1 MVAAGNRAADVAL
14 RMHVAGLD
22 VRVVP
27 DPATAIRSLPP
38 GPVDVAANYPAFLA
52 LAATLG
58 G

>member
-1 MVAAGNRAADVAL
+1 VAL
-14 RMHVAGLD
+14 RMHVAGLE
-22 VRVVP
+22 VRVMP
-27 DPATAIRSLPP
+27 DPAAAIRSLPP

>member
-1 MVAAGNRAADVAL
+1 VAAGNRAADVAL

-22 VRVVP
+22 VRIVP
-27 DPATAIRSLPP
+27 EPAAAIRSLPP